1 MNEMLVCDLAV
12 SFQGLDDPRIDRTK
26 KYPLIELVFLTIV
39 ASLCGAN
46 SWQGVILVGE
56 VKLEW
61 LRRFFKYENGIPSHD
76 TVGRVFSLIDPKKF
90 HNCFIEWTKKIT
102 AVTNGEIVAIDG
114 KQSRCSHDSNSDK
127 DAIHLVNAPGVK
139 NGLSLGQIKVSDK
152 SNEIT
157 AIPQLLELLEIKG
170 AIVTIDAMGCQKN
183 IAATIIDNKAD
194 YVLALKGNQ
203 TSLHKEVQTYFEAK
217 QLELQENTSDLSF
230 LETVEKEH
238 GRIETRSYF
247 QIILDNRVMEW
258 VPSLKDWKG
267 VQSLIIVKSRREVG
281 EKISSES
288 RYHISSLPLNVKV
301 AAEAVRGHW
310 GVENGLHWVLDVV
323 FDDDKSRIRK
333 DYAPQNFNLIKK
345 LTINALKQEST
356 RKSLSLANKRALA
369 AMDNRY
375 LEKLIAGL
383 S

>member
-1 MNEMLVCDLAV
+1 
-12 SFQGLDDPRIDRTK
+12 
-26 KYPLIELVFLTIV
+26 
-39 ASLCGAN
+39 
-46 SWQGVILVGE
+46 
-56 VKLEW
+56 
-61 LRRFFKYENGIPSHD
+61 
-76 TVGRVFSLIDPKKF
+76 
-90 HNCFIEWTKKIT
+90 
-102 AVTNGEIVAIDG
+102 
-114 KQSRCSHDSNSDK
+114 
-127 DAIHLVNAPGVK
+127 
-139 NGLSLGQIKVSDK
+139 
-152 SNEIT
+152 
-157 AIPQLLELLEIKG
+157 LEIKG

-183 IAATIIDNKAD
+183 IAATIIENEAD

-203 TSLHKEVQTYFEAK
+203 TSLHKEVQTYFEAH
-217 QLELQENTSDLSF
+217 QLKLQENTSDRLF

-247 QIILDNRVMEW
+247 QIALENEVLQW

-267 VQSLIIVKSRREVG
+267 IQSLVVVKSQREVG
-281 EKISSES
+281 EKSSSES
-288 RYHISSLPLNVKV
+288 RYYISSLSLDVRV

-310 GVENGLHWVLDVV
+310 GVENSLHWVLDVV
-323 FDDDKSRIRK
+323 FGDDKSRIRK